1 LRDYELIVIY
11 KPDISEEKL
20 PSNIE
25 GVSKVIT
32 DKGGTITSVNQWG
45 RRKLA
50 YPIEGV
56 IEGNYVL
63 TNFKADTKL
72 ITALEKNLKM
82 SETILR
88 HMVVRVE
95 PLPPPLPPPPSVAAA
110 AAAAATAAPTAVSAP
125 AAVAAAPAPVA
136 AEAPKSAS
144 NPA

>member
-1 LRDYELIVIY
+1 MRDYELIVIY

-63 TNFKADTKL
+63 TNFKAETKL

-95 PLPPPLPPPPSVAAA
+95 PLPPPLPPPPAAAA
-110 AAAAATAAPTAVSAP
+110 AAAAATAPPAAVSAP
-125 AAVAAAPAPVA
+125 AAVAAESAPVA
-136 AEAPKSAS
+136 TEAPKPAS

>member
-1 LRDYELIVIY
+1 MRDYELIVIY

-25 GVSKVIT
+25 SVSKVIT

-50 YPIEGV
+50 YPIDRV
-56 IEGNYVL
+56 MEGNYVL
-63 TNFKADTKL
+63 TNFKAETKL

-95 PLPPPLPPPPSVAAA
+95 PLPPPLPPPPAAA
-110 AAAAATAAPTAVSAP
+110 AAIASAALPAATPTPAAAAAT
-125 AAVAAAPAPVA
+125 PAPSG
-136 AEAPKSAS
+136 APKPAS
-144 NPA
+144 GPA